1 MAIVLTGKKAE
12 LRDAMTD
19 HVMTNISLMNRWH
32 KAITVDRET
41 MSPQAVRT
49 IASSN
54 LRAAA
59 AASILSELEYQPTA
73 DRIEYTLGHKIVHE
87 MSATG
92 SQEALAVYVEA
103 HLILTGENELID
115 C

>member
-1 MAIVLTGKKAE
+1 MATVLTGKKAE
-12 LRDAMTD
+12 LRDVMTD

-32 KAITVDRET
+32 KAVTVDRET

-49 IASSN
+49 LASSN

-59 AASILSELEYQPTA
+59 AADILNELEYQPTA

-87 MSATG
+87 MGATG

-103 HLILTGENELID
+103 HQILTGENELID